1 LVGNDIE
8 LKYSV
13 TCDIVCILISLSL
26 SLFYRMSEAVQNQTD
41 LLVDD
46 ELRNLMREYS
56 IPHVADLGQDSILSQ
71 SQYAKVRCI
80 MNIV

>member
-1 LVGNDIE
+1 
-8 LKYSV
+8 
-13 TCDIVCILISLSL
+13 
-26 SLFYRMSEAVQNQTD
+26 MSEAVQNQTD

-46 ELRNLMREYS
+46 ELHILMREYS
-56 IPHVADLGQDSILSQ
+56 IPHVAELGQDSMLSQ